1 MYRFA
6 RRMEKVEVSGIRRMF
21 DLARSMQDPYDFSL
35 GQPDFDVP
43 PEVKAAAMRAIA
55 DGANRYT
62 PSQGLDEARQ
72 AIAAN
77 LRRRY
82 GFSVDA
88 SNVIV
93 TAGSTGGLFLAHM
106 CLVDDDDEVLIPDPY
121 FVLYPHLVNL
131 SRGRPVFIDTYD
143 TNFRLTPGLLERH
156 ITPKS
161 RLLIFNNPVNPTGIA
176 YTAEE
181 VRAIATVARR
191 HDLLVV
197 ADEVY
202 DRFQYDFA
210 HESFFPHHPH
220 TILVGALSKTFA
232 MTGWR
237 LGYAIAPSPIIEKM
251 IMLQQFTYVCAP
263 SVAQKV
269 VAAALA
275 LDVEQATMQ
284 AYRRKRDLTVETLR
298 GAFEFET
305 PQGAF
310 YIFPRAPGGDCD
322 SFAKKALDRGVIVVP
337 GSTGSR
343 RRSHFRVSFA
353 MNDDRLVKGL
363 RILRS
368 LA

>member
-6 RRMEKVEVSGIRRMF
+6 RRMDKVEVSGIRRMF
-21 DLARSMQDPYDFSL
+21 DLARSIRDPYDFSL

-43 PEVKAAAMRAIA
+43 PEVKAAATRAIA

-62 PSQGLDEARQ
+62 PSQGLEEARQ
-72 AIAAN
+72 AVAAS
-77 LRRRY
+77 LRRRA

-88 SNVIV
+88 SNVVI

-106 CLVDDDDEVLIPDPY
+106 CLVDDDEEVLIPDPY

-131 SRGRPVFIDTYD
+131 SRGRPVFIDTYA
-143 TNFRLTPGLLERH
+143 TRFRLTPELLERH
-156 ITPKS
+156 ITPRS
-161 RLLIFNNPVNPTGIA
+161 RLLVFNNPVNPTGIA
-176 YTAEE
+176 YTADE
-181 VRAIATVARR
+181 VRAIAAVARR
-191 HDLLVV
+191 HDLIVV

-210 HESFFPHHPH
+210 HESFYPHHPH

-237 LGYAIAPSPIIEKM
+237 LGYAVAPAPIVEKM
-251 IMLQQFTYVCAP
+251 IVLQQFTYVCAP

-269 VAAALA
+269 VSAALA
-275 LDVEQATMQ
+275 LDVGRSTTE

-310 YIFPRAPGGDCD
+310 YVFPRAPD
-322 SFAKKALDRGVIVVP
+322 SDAGAFVKRALERGVIVVP
-337 GSTGSR
+337 GSTGSQR
-343 RRSHFRVSFA
+343 SSHFRVSFA
-353 MNDDRLVKGL
+353 MEDKRLVKGL
-363 RILRS
+363 QILRE